1 MITPALA
8 VGAVIVGGGMLW
20 GAEALALLADIWLDM
35 SVALLSLAAAAV
47 GAYLVRVL
55 VVERSGRRV
64 QKALGHYL
72 APALVE
78 RMANGAG
85 TLELGGVGRDVT
97 IMFADL
103 SGFTALSGILGPE
116 ALVETTNAYLKRIAE
131 AVDESGGYVDK
142 FIGDAVMAI
151 WNAPADAPDHPAQGV
166 AAAIDIAQRI
176 VTARS
181 KALARG
187 EHAFDIKVGVNT
199 GLAVVGN
206 VGSDKRFN
214 YTAVGEAVNIAA
226 RLEGLPGVYRNRV
239 IIGPETATRIG
250 DRYRLREID
259 AVTVKGKDEPLRI
272 YEPAVDAPG
281 FAPYEKALA
290 LYRDRQFSAAA

>member
-1 MITPALA
+1 MQPSA
-8 VGAVIVGGGMLW
+8 
-20 GAEALALLADIWLDM
+20 
-35 SVALLSLAAAAV
+35 
-47 GAYLVRVL
+47 
-55 VVERSGRRV
+55 RS
-64 QKALGHYL
+64 A
-72 APALVE
+72 
-78 RMANGAG
+78 
-85 TLELGGVGRDVT
+85 
-97 IMFADL
+97 
-103 SGFTALSGILGPE
+103 
-116 ALVETTNAYLKRIAE
+116 
-131 AVDESGGYVDK
+131 
-142 FIGDAVMAI
+142 
-151 WNAPADAPDHPAQGV
+151 
-166 AAAIDIAQRI
+166 
-176 VTARS
+176 TARS

-187 EHAFDIKVGVNT
+187 EHAFDIKVGANT

-272 YEPAVDAPG
+272 YEPAVDAPPR

-290 LYRDRQFSAAA
+290 LYRDRQFSAAAEIWETLAEDDGPSAVMAERARNYALDPSPEDWDGVFAMTGK